1 MTIWLFYFTGN
12 YHTNPPERTFT
23 MPDPAD
29 IYIPEEFESERLI
42 IRTPRPGDGAELNA
56 AVRESINELR
66 PWMTWADHI
75 PEVSESEMVLCAA
88 YERYKAKTALW
99 MLLFD
104 KKTGMYIGGSG
115 LHICDWNVPAFE
127 IGYWVRTSC
136 SGQGY
141 ITEAV
146 NAITKF
152 AFEQLGAY
160 RVCIKMNSL
169 NTKSRMV
176 AERAGFEF
184 EGALRNDAR
193 MPDGSLED
201 TLIYSKIRREE

>member
-1 MTIWLFYFTGN
+1 MLI
-12 YHTNPPERTFT
+12 

-42 IRTPRPGDGAELNA
+42 IRAPRPGDGVAMNA
-56 AVRESINELR
+56 AIRESINELK
-66 PWMTWADHI
+66 PWLPWADHI
-75 PEVSESEMVLCAA
+75 PEIDESEAVACAA
-88 YERYKAKTALW
+88 YEKYKAKTDL
-99 MLLFD
+99 MFRLLD
-104 KKTGMYIGGSG
+104 KQTGMYIGGSG
-115 LHICDWNVPAFE
+115 LHRIDWSVPAFE

-136 SGQGY
+136 AGQGY

-146 NAITKF
+146 NAITEF

-169 NTKSRMV
+169 NIRSKMV

-193 MPDGSLED
+193 MPDGSLRD
-201 TLIYSKIRREE
+201 TLIYSKIKRED